1 MRRLTIGI
9 CIAAGLIGC
18 APAAPREDMNS
29 IAERYVKLV
38 LKVGQHDKAFVDAYY
53 GDPARKPAG
62 AALSLTELTG
72 EAGVLRKQIADIRP
86 DAGAAAMV
94 TLRHHYLEKQLAAV
108 EARILML
115 SGHKFSFDEEAERLY
130 DAAPPTM
137 TESDFQP

>member
-38 LKVGQHDKAFVDAYY
+38 LKVGQHDKDFVDAYY
-53 GDPARKPAG
+53 GDPAWKPAG

-72 EAGVLRKQIADIRP
+72 EAGARSKDIAEVRRGPAGRAGTRTGHTAEPGLLRKHIAEGRP
-86 DAGAAAMV
+86 GPTDDELV
-94 TLRHHYLEKQLAAV
+94 RLRHDYLEKQLTAV
-108 EARILML
+108 EA
-115 SGHKFSFDEEAERLY
+115 
-130 DAAPPTM
+130 
-137 TESDFQP
+137 